1 MSGGACER
9 IRRSG
14 AGRRLTQGTLTT
26 SSDGFHS
33 ASALST
39 REGIDLYEWGSV
51 RAEPSVI
58 QGDMLYTR
66 AVPDLAVRAGPCLEW
81 GSVHA
86 LGMGSHR
93 RSDLL
98 SLRGPEMRCLE
109 RCSPSLR
116 ER

>member
-66 AVPDLAVRAGPCLEW
+66 AVPDLACRPVSRVGECAR
-81 GSVHA
+81 
-86 LGMGSHR
+86 LGNGI
-93 RSDLL
+93 
-98 SLRGPEMRCLE
+98 
-109 RCSPSLR
+109 PS
-116 ER
+116 EI